1 MYFTIYC
8 FTLFSNIENNGIL
21 DCVLY
26 HHERFDG
33 RGYPNQLKGN
43 DIPLSAR
50 IIAIVDS
57 YDAMTSKRLYR
68 NEFTKEEALNEIK
81 KHKGTQF
88 DPEIA
93 EVFINIIGEELTFH

>member
-1 MYFTIYC
+1 
-8 FTLFSNIENNGIL
+8 
-21 DCVLY
+21 
-26 HHERFDG
+26 
-33 RGYPNQLKGN
+33 
-43 DIPLSAR
+43 
-50 IIAIVDS
+50 
-57 YDAMTSKRLYR
+57 MTSKRLYR